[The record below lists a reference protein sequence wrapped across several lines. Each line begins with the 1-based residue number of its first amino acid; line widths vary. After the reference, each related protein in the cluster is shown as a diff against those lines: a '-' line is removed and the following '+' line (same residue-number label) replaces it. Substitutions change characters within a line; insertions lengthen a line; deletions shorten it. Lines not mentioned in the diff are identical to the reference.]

1 MEYWSWWIGALALG
15 FFAVIFSLLTGK
27 PLGVSG
33 SWLSIARRKDDAIL
47 RASAKVIEEGDQDQ
61 IKDDLMA
68 MTMAE
73 FGETALTDETPQR
86 REGEDNAAT
95 PKTKVKQDFTHW
107 TVHAL
112 FLATMF
118 FGSYIASVTT
128 NGFSLSTELSAL
140 HASIFENTGEAWLAL
155 LFGGMMVG
163 FGTQMAGGCTSGHG
177 LSGCAQLVPA
187 SILST
192 VVFFGSATAL
202 TFLMNMSSETAM
214 TFIKSLL
221 G

>member
-1 MEYWSWWIGALALG
+1 MEYWSWWIGAVALG
-15 FFAVIFSLLTGK
+15 LFAVIFSLLTGK

-47 RASAKVIEEGDQDQ
+47 KASAKVMEGDQDQ
-61 IKDDLMA
+61 IKDDLLA

-73 FGETALTDETPQR
+73 FGETALTDENPQR
-86 REGEDNAAT
+86 REGEANAVSTAE
-95 PKTKVKQDFTHW
+95 TKAKPEFTHW

-118 FGSYIASVTT
+118 LGSYIDSITT
-128 NGFSLSTELSAL
+128 GGFTFSTELSAL
-140 HASIFENTGEAWLAL
+140 HATIFENTGEAWLAL

-187 SILST
+187 SLLST

-202 TFLMNMSSETAM
+202 TFLMNMM
-214 TFIKSLL
+214 

>member
-1 MEYWSWWIGALALG
+1 MMEYWSWWIGALALG
-15 FFAVIFSLLTGK
+15 LFAVIFSLLTGK

-47 RASAKVIEEGDQDQ
+47 KASAEVLEGNQDD

-73 FGETALTDETPQR
+73 FGEDIVTETPKR
-86 REGEDNAAT
+86 RKGEPDADPENETKLQQDYT
-95 PKTKVKQDFTHW
+95 PW

-112 FLATMF
+112 FLVTMF
-118 FGSYIASVTT
+118 LGSYIATITVT
-128 NGFSLSTELSAL
+128 GEFSISLHLSDM
-140 HASIFENTGEAWLAL
+140 HAKIFENTGEAWLAL

-177 LSGCAQLVPA
+177 LSGCAQLIPA
-187 SILST
+187 SLFST
-192 VVFFGSATAL
+192 LIFFGSATAL
-202 TFLMNMSSETAM
+202 TFLMNIMS
-214 TFIKSLL
+214 
-221 G
+221 

>member
-15 FFAVIFSLLTGK
+15 GFAVIFSLLTGK

-47 RASAKVIEEGDQDQ
+47 KKSAKVFEGDQEQ
-61 IKDDLMA
+61 VKDDLLA

-73 FGETALTDETPQR
+73 FGETALDDETPQR
-86 REGEDNAAT
+86 REGEANAAT
-95 PKTKVKQDFTHW
+95 EQDNKVKQDFTHW
-107 TVHAL
+107 TVHAF
-112 FLATMF
+112 FLVTMF
-118 FGSYIASVTT
+118 IGSYVASITT
-128 NGFSLSTELSAL
+128 GDFSLSTELSTL
-140 HASIFENTGEAWLAL
+140 HSTIFENQGEAWLAL

-177 LSGCAQLVPA
+177 LSGTAQLIPA
-187 SILST
+187 SMLAT
-192 VVFFGSATAL
+192 VVFFGSASAL
-202 TFLMNMSSETAM
+202 TFLMNM
-214 TFIKSLL
+214 L

>member
-15 FFAVIFSLLTGK
+15 IFAVIFSLFTGK

-47 RASAKVIEEGDQDQ
+47 KASAEVLQGDQTQ
-61 IKDDLMA
+61 VKDDLMA

-73 FGETALTDETPQR
+73 FGEDFVADNLDTNQQR
-86 REGEDNAAT
+86 RAGETNAVST
-95 PKTKVKQDFTHW
+95 SDSKLKQDYTPW
-107 TVHAL
+107 TVHVL

-118 FGSYIASVTT
+118 LGSYIASITT
-128 NGFSLSTELSAL
+128 GEFSLSTELSAL
-140 HASIFENTGEAWLAL
+140 HAKIFENTGEAWIAL

-177 LSGCAQLVPA
+177 LSGTAQLIPA
-187 SILST
+187 SIVST
-192 VVFFGSATAL
+192 IVFFGSATAL
-202 TFLMNMSSETAM
+202 TFFMNMM
-214 TFIKSLL
+214 L
-221 G
+221 